1 MFYPLIKPYCY
12 ANIYWDKRN
21 YVFFYEIKE
30 VALNDEEKN
39 IYELAEIELRDLISE
54 NYEKLKTI
62 EEKIQH
68 LKENF
73 DYFLSMNS
81 IILPEQSYLK
91 ILYYLY
97 KEFVG
102 YNEIEPLI
110 RDPLIEDISCDGV
123 NIPIYILYKK
133 IGNLPT
139 NIIFKDEEKLQ
150 KLIEKLAQ
158 RSGKYVSYSQPIL
171 DTSLPEGHRV
181 NITYSSDIT
190 TRGPTFTI
198 RKFSQTPLTPLDLIR
213 YGSANELL
221 MAIFWLG
228 VQYKRN
234 FLIIGETASGKTTLL
249 NAISLFMPKTAKIVT
264 IEDTREINLPF
275 ENWIPAVSRTGI
287 GSLKVGEITL
297 FDLLKA
303 SLRQNPDYLIVGEVR
318 GEETNVLFQGMA
330 SGHSSFATFH
340 ANSMES
346 VIARLTTP
354 PINLPES
361 LIGLLDFVILTVK
374 TKEKRVVK
382 LVYEVFQEKRKV
394 NYQILASY
402 DFSSNGY
409 YFNHNSKVF
418 EKISNFFG
426 LHINELWHEVKLRAL
441 ILNKLKYL
449 NIDWKTF
456 SELIN
461 LYYVNR
467 EHLFKILKIQNS

>member
-1 MFYPLIKPYCY
+1 
-12 ANIYWDKRN
+12 
-21 YVFFYEIKE
+21 
-30 VALNDEEKN
+30 
-39 IYELAEIELRDLISE
+39 
-54 NYEKLKTI
+54 
-62 EEKIQH
+62 
-68 LKENF
+68 
-73 DYFLSMNS
+73 
-81 IILPEQSYLK
+81 
-91 ILYYLY
+91 
-97 KEFVG
+97 
-102 YNEIEPLI
+102 
-110 RDPLIEDISCDGV
+110 
-123 NIPIYILYKK
+123 
-133 IGNLPT
+133 LPT
-139 NIIFKDEEKLQ
+139 NVIFKDEEKLQ

-374 TKEKRVVK
+374 TKERRVIK

-402 DFSSNGY
+402 DFSNNSY

-426 LHINELWHEVKLRAL
+426 LHINELWQEVKLRAL
-441 ILNKLKYL
+441 ILNKLRSL

-461 LYYVNR
+461 LYYVNK
-467 EHLFKILKIQNS
+467 EHLFRILKIQNS